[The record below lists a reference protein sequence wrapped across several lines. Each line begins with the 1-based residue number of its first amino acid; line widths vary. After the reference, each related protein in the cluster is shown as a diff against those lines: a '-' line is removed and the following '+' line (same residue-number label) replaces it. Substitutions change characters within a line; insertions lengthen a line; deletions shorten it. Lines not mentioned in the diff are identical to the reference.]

1 MQGIYQDMVRAGN
14 GRLLH
19 HTPWLGNTIVDS
31 AWSLLAG
38 LLKNDPALHG
48 ILFLAVGAGD
58 PAWDDTH
65 TPASPVAARLQN
77 EIVRQPV
84 MAENIQYLGD
94 NDEPVSQ
101 PTTRIEITASF
112 IWPDGPQT
120 LREFGLFG
128 GNATDTQDS
137 GYLVNYVIHP
147 RLHLETGATL
157 TRRLRLNIR
166 PQAPSEWLE
175 LPQHWLST
183 SPITNIDGVGEA
195 YQIAFARV
203 GIETIGQLAAV
214 EPTSLERSIPLM
226 KRVEFWS
233 KARMVMRTVTAL
245 SSVPELFDRRV
256 WDVLATPT
264 AELAADTGL
273 PEEVIARLREQIST
287 LQVAL
292 DSQYLRRLTIGE
304 LVQPL

>member
-1 MQGIYQDMVRAGN
+1 V
-14 GRLLH
+14 
-19 HTPWLGNTIVDS
+19 GNTIVDS

-58 PAWDDTH
+58 PAWDGTH
-65 TPASPVAARLQN
+65 TPANPAATQMQN

-84 MAENIQYLGD
+84 TAENIQYLND
-94 NDEPVSQ
+94 NDEPVPQ

-112 IWPDGPQT
+112 VWPDQSQT

-128 GNATDTQDS
+128 GDATDTPDS

-166 PQAPSEWLE
+166 PQVSPAWLE

-183 SPITNIDGVGEA
+183 SPVTHIDGVGEA
-195 YQIAFARV
+195 YQVTLSSA
-203 GIETIGQLAAV
+203 GIETIGQLAAA

-233 KARMVMRTVTAL
+233 KARMVVRAVTAL

-264 AELAADTGL
+264 AELVADTGL